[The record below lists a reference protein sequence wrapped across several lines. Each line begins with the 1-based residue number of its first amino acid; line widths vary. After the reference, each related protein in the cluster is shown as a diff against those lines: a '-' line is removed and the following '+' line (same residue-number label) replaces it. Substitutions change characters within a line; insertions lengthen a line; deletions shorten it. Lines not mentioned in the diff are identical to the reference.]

1 MPTNIDTHDLDATS
15 GAVYFAV
22 GRGTEGG
29 PASYHLAIAGITQ
42 GVSEPHWGT
51 VSRVAQNSG
60 YSLGAIQVDF
70 GQRGEWALGA
80 IDGHA
85 LKPGETT
92 YVDAVIDQAS
102 AYAKAHNLPFTQD
115 HADLRRDLL
124 SHGNGLSG
132 RSSIEFIDTNTRDSI
147 NAWAGSAE
155 GKQWI
160 HANIDYPQVRNAT
173 QTGMTMVDTHGSNI
187 AEENRFEAI
196 SLIAKTANQLPSQ
209 LPKLQKVLEEGGDY
223 EALRA
228 KAGQIRETYQYF
240 DAPKA
245 GDIAVRY
252 EDAYANNK
260 DAMDRAHANVS
271 SRDFSPAGEQNDAY
285 IQVALGQIGAPRQQA
300 ASQTLKEGSS
310 GREVLKLENNLVALG
325 FASADGQQTLNPD
338 RRFDATTRQAVEEF
352 QRAHNLDPV
361 DGKAGRDTLTAI
373 DREARELQGN
383 LAALGLT
390 DAKGQAI
397 ASDGYLGAGSRHAI
411 NTFQQQHGLPATGI
425 ADADTR
431 QALASEM
438 QQRVQGQGQNQGQN
452 QNPGQQTAADPAR
465 ETVYPMSDPR
475 SPQNWLYTETL
486 VQVKFAEEARG
497 LPSGE
502 HSEKLAAALT
512 VEATRAGMWKIDRVE
527 LNQDGSMAR
536 AVQANAMRDESALNR
551 NSAPVSTAE
560 AMGQSVQENSERALQ
575 VSDQQREQQ
584 RIDQQTQQH
593 GPRAMM
599 A

>member
-42 GVSEPHWGT
+42 GVTEPHWGT
-51 VSRVAQNSG
+51 VNKVAQNSG

-70 GQRGEWALGA
+70 GQRGTWALGA

-85 LKPGETT
+85 LKAGETS
-92 YVDAVIDQAS
+92 YVDAVIAQAS
-102 AYAKAHNLPFTQD
+102 AYAQAHNLPFTQD

-132 RSSIEFIDTNTRDSI
+132 RSSIQFIDTQTRDSI

-173 QTGMTMVDTHGSNI
+173 RIGMNMVDEHGSNI

-228 KAGQIRETYQYF
+228 KAAQIRETYPYF

-252 EDAYANNK
+252 EDAYASNQE
-260 DAMDRAHANVS
+260 AMDRAHAKVS
-271 SRDFSPAGEQNDAY
+271 SRDFSPAGERADAD
-285 IQVALGQIGAPRQQA
+285 IQVALDKIGAPRQQT

-310 GREVLKLENNLVALG
+310 GRDVLKLESNLVALG
-325 FASADGQQTLNPD
+325 HASADGQQTLNPD
-338 RRFDATTRQAVEEF
+338 RRFDATTRAAVEDF

-373 DREARELQGN
+373 DREAREVQGN

-397 ASDGYLGAGSRHAI
+397 SSDGYLGAGSRHAI
-411 NTFQQQHGLPATGI
+411 TTFQQQQGLPATGI

-431 QALASEM
+431 QALASEV
-438 QQRVQGQGQNQGQN
+438 QQRAQGQNQNQGQGQNPDQASA
-452 QNPGQQTAADPAR
+452 TEPAR

-512 VEATRAGMWKIDRVE
+512 VEAARSGLWRVDRVE
-527 LNQDGSMAR
+527 LNRDGSMAR
-536 AVQANAMRDESALNR
+536 AVQANALHDESALNR
-551 NSAPVSTAE
+551 NTAPVSTAD
-560 AMGQSVQENSERALQ
+560 AMRQSVQENSERALQ
-575 VSDQQREQQ
+575 AGDQQREQQ
-584 RIDQQTQQH
+584 KIDQQTQQH